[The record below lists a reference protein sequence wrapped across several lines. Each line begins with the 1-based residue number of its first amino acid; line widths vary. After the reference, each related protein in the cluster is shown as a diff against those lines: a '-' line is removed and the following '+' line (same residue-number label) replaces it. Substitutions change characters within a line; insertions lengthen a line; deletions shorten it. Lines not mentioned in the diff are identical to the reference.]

1 VPVQTMDNGGF
12 GWVLENLPEMN
23 YVIVYGI
30 SNAGTVKLD
39 GEVVSA
45 QTGVALDQ
53 MAPGWEADTAGNR
66 LIVRLPD
73 TAPGQIRPPATVEVD
88 PKAVSQ

>member
-1 VPVQTMDNGGF
+1 M
-12 GWVLENLPEMN
+12 
-23 YVIVYGI
+23 
-30 SNAGTVKLD
+30 KLD
-39 GEVVSA
+39 GEVVPA
-45 QTGVALDQ
+45 QTGVAFDQ

-73 TAPGQIRPPATVEVD
+73 IAPGQTRPPATVEVD